1 MRNLNVILRQQGKY
15 RRRRTG
21 GEVVELVQRE
31 RAEED
36 GEEQRGEESRV
47 GEGGEDECLLY

>member
-15 RRRRTG
+15 RRGRTG